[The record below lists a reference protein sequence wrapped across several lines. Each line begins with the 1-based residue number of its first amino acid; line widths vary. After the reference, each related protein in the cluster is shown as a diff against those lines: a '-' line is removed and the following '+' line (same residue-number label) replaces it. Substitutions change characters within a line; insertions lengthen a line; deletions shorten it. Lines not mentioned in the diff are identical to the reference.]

1 MQIDAYLRRIM
12 AEIDALFKAFADET
26 RLRILNLLSRE
37 ELCVNDIAKTLKLNQ
52 SKVSRHLTYLRYAGL
67 VKAHRHGTR
76 AFYAF
81 ENPTSRLKKILLDHF
96 KKGIFEEVNIM
107 KNDLIRLKTLKLKK
121 GGFKE

>member
-1 MQIDAYLRRIM
+1 M

-26 RLRILNLLSRE
+26 RLRILNLLSRG
-37 ELCVNDIAKTLKLNQ
+37 ELCVNDIAKTLKVSQ
-52 SKVSRHLTYLRYAGL
+52 SKISRHLAYLRYAGF
-67 VKAHRHGTR
+67 VKTHKHGAH

-81 ENPTSRLKKILLDHF
+81 ENPNSRLKKILLDHF
-96 KKGIFEEVNIM
+96 RKGIFEEVNIM